1 MTNLKKYNIFVTITS
16 FTKLLIE
23 VFIPL
28 LLFQMGFSLKHILIF
43 YLVQFST
50 IFLCNIPSAYLGKK
64 ITFKKL
70 MIVSSIIFSIT
81 YLYINCLSQSIET
94 LIIFAILNGLY
105 LTTYW
110 LGRHV
115 YGISIIKEKKTTD
128 NVSLYMIFGILGSLP
143 ASYIGALILE
153 RFGYFTLSIIILIL
167 SLISLIP
174 LFKIQ
179 LKEKKTKLQLKKI
192 IKSFPVKNY
201 IFLFFEQLK
210 FFTVTLFPLYIYI
223 NIKDELK
230 YIAINNVVIGVSSII
245 YIFLLSKLMD
255 KNKKSYLKPMLI
267 ILFITLLIKLN
278 IHSSGLMLVI
288 IFLEGIS
295 KSALDTIILRNT
307 YSFQKNY
314 NNISYILFIELVYSL
329 FKILIL
335 IFYVIIDLDLKV
347 ILYIGTTSLLI
358 NSFIGY
364 QEGENG
370 YKTNC

>member
-230 YIAINNVVIGVSSII
+230 YIAINNVIIGVSSII

-347 ILYIGTTSLLI
+347 ILYIGTISLLI

>member
-28 LLFQMGFSLKHILIF
+28 LLFKIGFNLKYILIF

-50 IFLCNIPSAYLGKK
+50 ILICNIPSADLGKK
-64 ITFKKL
+64 ITFRKL
-70 MIVSSIIFSIT
+70 MIVSSMMFSIT
-81 YLYINCLSQSIET
+81 YIYINYLSKSIEE
-94 LIIFAILNGLY
+94 LIIFGILNGIY

-110 LGRHV
+110 LGRHI

-143 ASYIGALILE
+143 ASYIGAVILE
-153 RFGYFTLSIIILIL
+153 KFGYFTLSIIILIL
-167 SLISLIP
+167 SLISIIP
-174 LFKIQ
+174 LFKIK
-179 LKEKKTKLQLKKI
+179 LKEENNKIELKKI
-192 IKSFPVKNY
+192 IKNFPVKNY
-201 IFLFFEQLK
+201 MFLFFEQLK
-210 FFTVTLFPLYIYI
+210 FFTITLFPLYIFI

-230 YIAINNVVIGVSSII
+230 YIAITNIIIGISSII

-267 ILFITLLIKLN
+267 FLFITLLIKLN
-278 IHSSGLMLVI
+278 VESSTIMLII
-288 IFLEGIS
+288 IFIEGIS

-314 NNISYILFIELVYSL
+314 NNISYILFIELIYSL
-329 FKILIL
+329 FRTIILIVY
-335 IFYVIIDLDLKV
+335 ITLDIELKA
-347 ILYIGTTSLLI
+347 ILYIGTISLLI

-364 QEGENG
+364 EEGKNG
-370 YKTNC
+370 YKNNC

>member
-230 YIAINNVVIGVSSII
+230 YIAINNVIIGVSSII

-347 ILYIGTTSLLI
+347 ILYMGTISLLI

>member
-179 LKEKKTKLQLKKI
+179 LKEKKTKLQLEKI

-230 YIAINNVVIGVSSII
+230 YIAINNVIIGVSSKI

-255 KNKKSYLKPMLI
+255 KNKKSYLKPTLI

-288 IFLEGIS
+288 IFFEGIS

-347 ILYIGTTSLLI
+347 ILYIGTISLLI

-370 YKTNC
+370 YKTHC

>member
-230 YIAINNVVIGVSSII
+230 YIAINNVIIGVSSII